1 VEHERKISKVKYQSL
16 SLSIL
21 PSSKKVKYQSLS
33 LSILPSSKK
42 FNYDETQ
49 VVTTIM

>member
-1 VEHERKISKVKYQSL
+1 MEHERKIS
-16 SLSIL
+16 
-21 PSSKKVKYQSLS
+21 KVKYQSLS